1 MNILILGAGQVG
13 SSLAKD
19 LTRYKENSI
28 TIIDKS
34 PKQLSE
40 IKRSLDVRLVIGKA
54 SYTTTLESADIANM
68 DLLIAVTES
77 DECNMIACQIA
88 HTLYGVAN
96 KISRIR
102 ASDYLHREEL
112 FSNNAIPIDFIITPE
127 ILVTQFIMLIIMTP
141 GASRVLEFE
150 NGLVNL
156 VSTRAFAGTP
166 IVGVP
171 IKHLHQHLPKTHV
184 RIVHIMRNDLPIAI
198 NGDTIVEDG
207 DEVYFLAEKKSIT
220 KIIREFRIKDKPY
233 KKIMIA
239 GGGIIGLNLAI
250 ELEHKYNIHIIE
262 LDEKRVKEVADK
274 LNYSTVLQGNASDEV
289 LLSEEGINNTD
300 LFIALTNSDETN
312 VIVSILAKQ
321 LGAYKTV
328 ALVKRDVYEDLA
340 RQSPYIDI
348 VVSPDQVT
356 VSEFLS
362 YIRRKEAMIV
372 YQLQGNYEAIEMIV
386 SKDNTLFINKM
397 IKNIK
402 LPNKTKI
409 GCLVREDKVI
419 MASGNVEVE
428 ENDHVILISDVKNSH
443 IIAKLFNNH

>member
-19 LTRYKENSI
+19 LIRYKDNNI

-34 PKQLSE
+34 RKRLSE
-40 IKRSLDVRLVIGKA
+40 IKRSLDVKLVEGIA
-54 SYTTTLESADIANM
+54 SYTTTLEAADITNM
-68 DLLIAVTES
+68 DLVIAVTES

-88 HTLYGVAN
+88 HTLYGVTN

-112 FSNNAIPIDFIITPE
+112 FSDNAIPINFVITPE
-127 ILVTQFIMLIIMTP
+127 KIVTKFIMRIIEIP
-141 GASRVLEFE
+141 GAYRVLEFE

-156 VSTRAFAGTP
+156 VSTMAFTGTP

-184 RIVHIMRNDLPIAI
+184 RIVHIIRNDNSLAI
-198 NGDTIVEDG
+198 SGDTIVEDG

-220 KIIREFRIKDKPY
+220 KILREFRIKDKRY
-233 KKIMIA
+233 KRIMIA
-239 GGGIIGLNLAI
+239 GGGIVGLNLAL
-250 ELEHKYNIHIIE
+250 ELEHKYNIHIVE
-262 LDEKRVKEVADK
+262 LNEERVKEIADK
-274 LNYSTVLQGNASDEV
+274 LNHATVLQGNASDEV
-289 LLSEEGINNTD
+289 LLLEEGINKTD
-300 LFIALTNSDETN
+300 LFIAVTDSDETN
-312 VIVSILAKQ
+312 VLVSILAKQ

-328 ALVKRDVYEDLA
+328 ALVKRDIYEDLA
-340 RQSPYIDI
+340 RQSSHIDV

-362 YIRRKEAMIV
+362 YIKRKEAMIV

-386 SKDNTLFINKM
+386 NSNNKMLINKT

-402 LPNKTKI
+402 LPEKTKI
-409 GCLVREDKVI
+409 GCLVRDSKVI
-419 MASGNVEVE
+419 MGSGDVEVK
-428 ENDHVILISDVKNSH
+428 ENDHVILISDIKNSH
-443 IIAKLFNNH
+443 TISKLFNI